1 MATAA
6 KIAADYGFG
15 ARAPWAAFRASEYDM
30 KERARLSGLFP
41 QVNNEPM
48 SNTLNALVKA
58 FEKNAALG
66 AILERR
72 RVLEG
77 RSQYVLQSQEAM
89 DAVNRNLAPWA
100 RVGRA
105 VEAKSARVAQR
116 IAGVPDAADVMTGAA
131 DANTEGRW
139 GTYTVGG
146 SESSTRAP
154 NTNEPSEFGS
164 STWHVSVGQG
174 YPQRTL
180 DGRLGKSTPQ
190 RIRQTRSVIGKGAL
204 SNTLV
209 KNARANSLTKWRAN
223 SSG

>member
-1 MATAA
+1 MLTTA

-30 KERARLSGLFP
+30 KERARLSGQFP
-41 QVNNEPM
+41 QVNNEPL
-48 SNTLNALVKA
+48 SNTLNALVEA
-58 FEKNAALG
+58 FKKNAALG

-72 RVLEG
+72 RALEG
-77 RSQYVLQSQEAM
+77 RAQYVLQSQEAM

-146 SESSTRAP
+146 SEASTRAP

-180 DGRLGKSTPQ
+180 DGKLGKSTPQ
-190 RIRQTRSVIGKGAL
+190 RTRQKRSGIGRGAL
-204 SNTLV
+204 SN
-209 KNARANSLTKWRAN
+209 SLITKWRAK
-223 SSG
+223 S